1 VDEKLKKYRDMQ
13 RKFYDTT
20 AEDMHRSNH
29 SGHGDNPDYVKT
41 LLMNINTDLR
51 WEDAHVF
58 EFGCGAGRNLV
69 WLRQHAHHLREVSG
83 CDISAHNV
91 INTALSVC
99 DQAGTH
105 FPDPRDSAD
114 AAAAAGYPHQDV
126 YIDYAH
132 PVEAITGTDLD
143 TKLYVSNGM
152 DVGTVPS
159 DHYDVVFSTIVLQH
173 ICVHSTRYSIKEHIY
188 RILKPNGIFSFQMG
202 FDNPEIANELSE
214 TQPDGLGSDLSAR
227 ASQMSKVSG
236 QALYHEDKTDATSTN
251 SNQDV
256 KITDPADVVNDLKKI
271 GFTDIEYKVTHSWMD
286 NAHLYWIWFTAKKP

>member
-41 LLMNINTDLR
+41 LLMNINTDLL
-51 WEDAHVF
+51 WEGAHVF

-99 DQAGTH
+99 DQAGTD
-105 FPDPRDSAD
+105 FEDPRTDMLYSD
-114 AAAAAGYPHQDV
+114 GNTSDVHIGYNNP
-126 YIDYAH
+126 I
-132 PVEAITGTDLD
+132 EAIADTDLN
-143 TKLYVSNGM
+143 TTLYVSSGI
-152 DVGTVPS
+152 DCGLVPNNR
-159 DHYDVVFSTIVLQH
+159 YDLVFSTIVLQH
-173 ICVHSTRYSIKEHIY
+173 ICVHSTRYSIKENIFQT
-188 RILKPNGIFSFQMG
+188 LKSGGIFSFQMG

-227 ASQMSKVSG
+227 SSQMSKVTG